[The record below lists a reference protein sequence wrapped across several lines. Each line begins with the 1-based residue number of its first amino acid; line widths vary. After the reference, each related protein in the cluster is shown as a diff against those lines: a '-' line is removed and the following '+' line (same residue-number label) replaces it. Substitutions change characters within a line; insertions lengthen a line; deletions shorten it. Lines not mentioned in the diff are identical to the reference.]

1 MIHVNL
7 SLNQDTGKSGF
18 IQVLKKCRM
27 SDVSPIDN
35 RQGTSMKNNLQVI
48 SINRKEFR
56 SADKVAKKGIA
67 LFLLLTALFFFVSSL
82 LNAAEEKVEEAKEIK
97 VIREGPPPLEDPQ
110 YLDLGTFVVNMPGDK
125 YFLKSSIQLAF
136 ENSAAKEWLL
146 ARLPIAKDL
155 IITHLNSI
163 TVEQFD
169 DTKSRAVIKNDLQV
183 RLNSLFPNKAVWEDS
198 VPIRRI
204 LFLEFYRQ

>member
-1 MIHVNL
+1 MIHVNH
-7 SLNQDTGKSGF
+7 SLNPDTEKSGF
-18 IQVLKKCRM
+18 IQVLKKYRM
-27 SDVSPIDN
+27 SDVSPIDD
-35 RQGTSMKNNLQVI
+35 RQETSMKDNLQVI
-48 SINRKEFR
+48 SINRKAFR

-67 LFLLLTALFFFVSSL
+67 LFLLLTALFSFLSSS
-82 LNAAEEKVEEAKEIK
+82 LNAAEEEVEEIK

-146 ARLPIAKDL
+146 TRLPIAKDL

-169 DTKSRAVIKNDLQV
+169 DTKRRAVIKNDLQV

>member
-1 MIHVNL
+1 MTGFTWILKLCGLRNV
-7 SLNQDTGKSGF
+7 SLTA
-18 IQVLKKCRM
+18 
-27 SDVSPIDN
+27 N
-35 RQGTSMKNNLQVI
+35 RQGTSMNENSQVLFINLKKYWSAE
-48 SINRKEFR
+48 SI
-56 SADKVAKKGIA
+56 GIKSVS
-67 LFLLLTALFFFVSSL
+67 LLVLTTLFFFTSSL
-82 LNAAEEKVEEAKEIK
+82 HAAEEVVKETK

-136 ENSAAKEWLL
+136 ENSAAKDWLL

-169 DTKSRAVIKNDLQV
+169 DTKNRVVIKNDLQI
-183 RLNSLFPNKAVWEDS
+183 RLNSLFPNKAAWEDS

-204 LFLEFYRQ
+204 LFSEFYRQ

>member
-1 MIHVNL
+1 MNEN
-7 SLNQDTGKSGF
+7 S
-18 IQVLKKCRM
+18 QVLFINLKKYW
-27 SDVSPIDN
+27 SAESIGLKSVS
-35 RQGTSMKNNLQVI
+35 
-48 SINRKEFR
+48 
-56 SADKVAKKGIA
+56 
-67 LFLLLTALFFFVSSL
+67 LLVLTTLFFFTSSL
-82 LNAAEEKVEEAKEIK
+82 HAAEEVVKDTT

-136 ENSAAKEWLL
+136 ENSAAKDWLL

-163 TVEQFD
+163 SVEQFD
-169 DTKSRAVIKNDLQV
+169 DTKNRVVIKNDLQI
-183 RLNSLFPNKAVWEDS
+183 RLNSLFPNKAAWEDS

-204 LFLEFYRQ
+204 LFSEFYRQ

>member
-56 SADKVAKKGIA
+56 SADKVAKKGLA
-67 LFLLLTALFFFVSSL
+67 LFLLLTALFFFASS
-82 LNAAEEKVEEAKEIK
+82 LNAAEEKVEEIKEIK

>member
-1 MIHVNL
+1 MIHVNH
-7 SLNQDTGKSGF
+7 SLNPDTGKSGF
-18 IQVLKKCRM
+18 IQVFKKYRM
-27 SDVSPIDN
+27 SDVFPIDD
-35 RQGTSMKNNLQVI
+35 RQRTSMKDNLQVI
-48 SINRKEFR
+48 FIKRKEFQ
-56 SADKVAKKGIA
+56 SADKVAKKGIT

-82 LNAAEEKVEEAKEIK
+82 NAVEEEFEEIK

-146 ARLPIAKDL
+146 ARLPLAKDL

-169 DTKSRAVIKNDLQV
+169 DTKNRVVIKNDLQV
-183 RLNSLFPNKAVWEDS
+183 RLNSLFPNKAAWEDS

>member
-1 MIHVNL
+1 MTGFTWILKLCGLCDV
-7 SLNQDTGKSGF
+7 SLNAD
-18 IQVLKKCRM
+18 
-27 SDVSPIDN
+27 
-35 RQGTSMKNNLQVI
+35 RQGTSMNENSQVLFINLKKYWSAE
-48 SINRKEFR
+48 SIGLK
-56 SADKVAKKGIA
+56 SVS
-67 LFLLLTALFFFVSSL
+67 LLVLTTLFFFTSSL
-82 LNAAEEKVEEAKEIK
+82 HAAEEVVNETK

-136 ENSAAKEWLL
+136 ENSAAKDWLL

-169 DTKSRAVIKNDLQV
+169 DTKNRVVIKNDLQI
-183 RLNSLFPNKAVWEDS
+183 RLNSLFPNKAAWEDS

-204 LFLEFYRQ
+204 LFSEFYRQ

>member
-1 MIHVNL
+1 MIHLNH
-7 SLNQDTGKSGF
+7 SLNPDTGKSGF

-27 SDVSPIDN
+27 SDLFPIDD
-35 RQGTSMKNNLQVI
+35 RQGTSMKDNLQVF

-56 SADKVAKKGIA
+56 SAEKVAKKGIA

-82 LNAAEEKVEEAKEIK
+82 NASEEEVEEVEVIK

-169 DTKSRAVIKNDLQV
+169 DTKSRAVIKNDLQI

>member
-1 MIHVNL
+1 VIHVNH
-7 SLNQDTGKSGF
+7 SLNPDTGKSGF

-27 SDVSPIDN
+27 SDVSPIDD
-35 RQGTSMKNNLQVI
+35 RQGTSMKDNLQVI

-56 SADKVAKKGIA
+56 SADKVAKKGIP

-82 LNAAEEKVEEAKEIK
+82 NAAEEEVEGIK

-136 ENSAAKEWLL
+136 ENSAARDWLL

-169 DTKSRAVIKNDLQV
+169 DTKNRVVIKNDLQI
-183 RLNSLFPNKAVWEDS
+183 RLNSLFPNKAAWEDS

-204 LFLEFYRQ
+204 LFSEFYRQ

>member
-1 MIHVNL
+1 MIHVNH
-7 SLNQDTGKSGF
+7 SLNPDTEKSGF
-18 IQVLKKCRM
+18 IQVLKKYRM
-27 SDVSPIDN
+27 SDVSPIDD
-35 RQGTSMKNNLQVI
+35 RQETSMKDNLQVI

-82 LNAAEEKVEEAKEIK
+82 NAAEEEVEEIK

-169 DTKSRAVIKNDLQV
+169 DTKRRAVIKNDLQI

>member
-7 SLNQDTGKSGF
+7 SLNQDTGKSGL
-18 IQVLKKCRM
+18 IRVLKKCRM
-27 SDVSPIDN
+27 SDVSPINN

-56 SADKVAKKGIA
+56 SADKVVKKRIT
-67 LFLLLTALFFFVSSL
+67 LFLLLTALFFFASSL
-82 LNAAEEKVEEAKEIK
+82 SVAEEKIDETEEIK

-169 DTKSRAVIKNDLQV
+169 DTKSRAVIKNDLQI

>member
-1 MIHVNL
+1 MIHVNH
-7 SLNQDTGKSGF
+7 SLNPDTGKSGF

-27 SDVSPIDN
+27 SDVSPIDD
-35 RQGTSMKNNLQVI
+35 RQETSMKDNLQVI
-48 SINRKEFR
+48 SINRKAFR

-67 LFLLLTALFFFVSSL
+67 MFLLLTALFSFVSS
-82 LNAAEEKVEEAKEIK
+82 LNAAEEEVEEVEEIK
-97 VIREGPPPLEDPQ
+97 VMREGPPPLEDPQ

-146 ARLPIAKDL
+146 TRLPIAKDL

-169 DTKSRAVIKNDLQV
+169 DTKRRAVIKNDLQI

>member
-1 MIHVNL
+1 MIHVNH
-7 SLNQDTGKSGF
+7 SLNPDTGKSGF

-27 SDVSPIDN
+27 SDVSPIDD

-56 SADKVAKKGIA
+56 SADKITKKGIT
-67 LFLLLTALFFFVSSL
+67 LFLLLTALFFFASSL
-82 LNAAEEKVEEAKEIK
+82 SVAEEKVEEAEEIK

-169 DTKSRAVIKNDLQV
+169 DTKSRAVIKNDLQI

>member
-1 MIHVNL
+1 VILLYHKQ
-7 SLNQDTGKSGF
+7 NQGAGVSKVTWILRQFG
-18 IQVLKKCRM
+18 Q
-27 SDVSPIDN
+27 SDVSQLVGRRETEMDKGSRGISLKKNKYWLTDN
-35 RQGTSMKNNLQVI
+35 FGKRAICYLLILSV
-48 SINRKEFR
+48 
-56 SADKVAKKGIA
+56 
-67 LFLLLTALFFFVSSL
+67 LFYFASSL
-82 LNAAEEKVEEAKEIK
+82 HAEEKIVEEIK
-97 VIREGPPPLEDPQ
+97 VIREGPPPLETPH

-146 ARLPIAKDL
+146 ARLPIVKDL

-169 DTKSRAVIKNDLQV
+169 NTKNRAVIKNDLQI
-183 RLNSLFPNKAVWEDS
+183 RLNSLFPNKAPWEDS
-198 VPIRRI
+198 APIRRI

>member
-1 MIHVNL
+1 MIHVNH
-7 SLNQDTGKSGF
+7 SLNPDTGKSGF

-27 SDVSPIDN
+27 SDVSPIDD
-35 RQGTSMKNNLQVI
+35 RQGTSMKDNLQVI

-67 LFLLLTALFFFVSSL
+67 LFLLLTALFFFASSL
-82 LNAAEEKVEEAKEIK
+82 SVAEEKVEEAEEIK

>member
-1 MIHVNL
+1 MIHVNQ
-7 SLNQDTGKSGF
+7 SLNPNTGKSGF

-27 SDVSPIDN
+27 SDVSPIDD
-35 RQGTSMKNNLQVI
+35 RQGTSMKDNLQVI
-48 SINRKEFR
+48 SINRKELR

-67 LFLLLTALFFFVSSL
+67 LFLLLTASFFFASSL
-82 LNAAEEKVEEAKEIK
+82 SVAEEKVEETEEIK

-163 TVEQFD
+163 SVEQFD

>member
-7 SLNQDTGKSGF
+7 NLNQDTGKSGF
-18 IQVLKKCRM
+18 IQVLKKYRM
-27 SDVSPIDN
+27 SAVSPIDN
-35 RQGTSMKNNLQVI
+35 RQGTSMKENLQVI
-48 SINRKEFR
+48 SINRQEFR
-56 SADKVAKKGIA
+56 WADKVAKKGIA

-82 LNAAEEKVEEAKEIK
+82 NAVEEEVEEVEEIK

>member
-1 MIHVNL
+1 
-7 SLNQDTGKSGF
+7 
-18 IQVLKKCRM
+18 
-27 SDVSPIDN
+27 
-35 RQGTSMKNNLQVI
+35 MKDNLQVI
-48 SINRKEFR
+48 YINRKEFR
-56 SADKVAKKGIA
+56 SAHKVANKGIA
-67 LFLLLTALFFFVSSL
+67 LFLLLTALLFFVSSL

-169 DTKSRAVIKNDLQV
+169 DTKSRAVIKNDLQI

>member
-1 MIHVNL
+1 VIHVNH
-7 SLNQDTGKSGF
+7 SLNPDTGKSGF

-27 SDVSPIDN
+27 SDVSPIDD
-35 RQGTSMKNNLQVI
+35 RQGTSMKDNLQVI

-56 SADKVAKKGIA
+56 SADKVSKKGIA

-82 LNAAEEKVEEAKEIK
+82 NAAEEEIK